1 VLRHDKRRNS
11 ADALRYLRRTTAN
24 RAIGGYRLVNDR
36 EISRRGLQ
44 PALIASARD
53 VGARMRFTPE
63 STQLSWFRRS
73 RRNSVSARR
82 RSQVSRIAFSQRR
95 CDSRLSGWAA
105 RSPDRSAPRV
115 RRGLSRGS
123 PAVAPSR
130 IPRLRR
136 ISGLGISVSKPP
148 PANRVFAGDV
158 VAYVSAIRTTY
169 LREAGIEPE
178 NRNITAKR
186 DVNYIVRTARNRAL
200 PSATRP

>member
-95 CDSRLSGWAA
+95 CDSRLSGWGGSVT
-105 RSPDRSAPRV
+105 RSKCSPSSPGSFAWFAGSRAKPDSPAEAYFRAWDFGKQAPACQSCLRWRRRRV
-115 RRGLSRGS
+115 RLS
-123 PAVAPSR
+123 
-130 IPRLRR
+130 
-136 ISGLGISVSKPP
+136 
-148 PANRVFAGDV
+148 N
-158 VAYVSAIRTTY
+158 
-169 LREAGIEPE
+169 
-178 NRNITAKR
+178 
-186 DVNYIVRTARNRAL
+186 
-200 PSATRP
+200 